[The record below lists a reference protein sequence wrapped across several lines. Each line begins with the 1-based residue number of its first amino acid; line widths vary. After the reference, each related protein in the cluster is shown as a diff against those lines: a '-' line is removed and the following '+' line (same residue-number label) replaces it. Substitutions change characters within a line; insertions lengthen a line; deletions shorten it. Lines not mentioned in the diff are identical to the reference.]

1 MKLSFVW
8 NFHDKIMGRIYSNI
22 FWHSKKKCVVKTR
35 EMFSFLS
42 VRNNSFTFR
51 LSFLW
56 LSISAIISSNT
67 INVLIFLFGLCSFYV
82 FSGDIIKV
90 NYFLPCLITLY
101 SISSFLHY
109 RLLLDPY
116 AYVFIES
123 IDYIIIFNFS
133 IFLYFVF
140 TCFICICF
148 YSIDWL

>member
-8 NFHDKIMGRIYSNI
+8 NFHDKIMGRIYSNN
-22 FWHSKKKCVVKTR
+22 FWLSKKKKWVVKTR
-35 EMFSFLS
+35 EMFSFIIISL
-42 VRNNSFTFR
+42 RNNSFTIR
-51 LSFLW
+51 LRFLW

-82 FSGDIIKV
+82 FSGNIIKV

-109 RLLLDPY
+109 RLLFDPY

-133 IFLYFVF
+133 IFYVF
-140 TCFICICF
+140 CLHLFHKHMF
-148 YSIDWL
+148 L

>member
-1 MKLSFVW
+1 MAQQ
-8 NFHDKIMGRIYSNI
+8 
-22 FWHSKKKCVVKTR
+22 KKKKWVVKTR
-35 EMFSFLS
+35 EMFSFIIISL
-42 VRNNSFTFR
+42 RNNSFTIR
-51 LSFLW
+51 LRFLW

-109 RLLLDPY
+109 RLLFDPY

-133 IFLYFVF
+133 IFYVF
-140 TCFICICF
+140 CLHLFHKHMFLSHRLTVSMKFTF
-148 YSIDWL
+148 Y